1 MFTIDLALRNTAFP
15 VSVQRKTIEDAEAA
29 YQLVLSAMR
38 SGNPDIVELE
48 CEGKV
53 EKKIAIRASEISG
66 IQMTQRDGAA
76 SGSGKPPGFFAFAS
90 E

>member
-15 VSVQRKTIEDAEAA
+15 VSVQRKTVEDAEAV